1 MKQAKDPEE
10 LKALAASMRDI
21 GLSLPVHMNGK
32 PDHHTIELLL
42 AFAGA
47 LRKDGLSMMRR
58 ALASEPDRKVGYLL
72 GFLRDFALTENDEYI
87 RNAILWNDSGQPW
100 PIGCSKGCSWCCHQ
114 NVEVTIPEAILVAVE
129 TSMPGD
135 PRAASVEL
143 LAEELT
149 GMDDVTRAK
158 TGRPCPFLGPDR
170 ACLIYDL
177 RPLPCRT
184 YLAPDPRPC
193 QTAYEALMTGVGDK
207 TTITHGFP
215 QLVGCAS
222 RAAIEGILQD
232 LNLQRDPVDLVSTV
246 AAIRR
251 DPTLI
256 DLWAAGANV
265 FAPRPARRV
274 VESR

>member
-1 MKQAKDPEE
+1 MKQAKDPKE
-10 LKALAASMRDI
+10 LKALADSMWDI
-21 GLSLPVHMNGK
+21 GLSLPAHINGK
-32 PDHHTIELLL
+32 PDHDTIQLLL

-47 LRKDGLSMMRR
+47 LRKDGLSMMRT
-58 ALASEPDRKVGYLL
+58 ALAREPDRKVNYLL
-72 GFLRDFALTENDEYI
+72 GFVRDSAFKENDEYV
-87 RNAILWNDSGQPW
+87 RNAIMWNDTGQPW
-100 PIGCSKGCSWCCHQ
+100 PIGCSKGCSWCCCQ

-129 TSMPGD
+129 TGMPDD
-135 PRAASVEL
+135 PRAASVEPV
-143 LAEELT
+143 AEELA

-170 ACLIYDL
+170 ACMIYDL

-184 YLAPDPRPC
+184 YLAPDPKPC
-193 QTAYEALMTGVGDK
+193 QTAYEALMTGVGD
-207 TTITHGFP
+207 TTIITHGFP

-222 RAAIEGILQD
+222 RAAIEGLLQD

-256 DLWAAGANV
+256 DRWAAGEKV

-274 VESR
+274 LESR